1 MPKSQE
7 IRPGQQFRASEGLLW
22 EVDTLSDLSTSIP
35 HVKMV
40 GVSDRS
46 VTKIIA
52 QSVLFDQNRFQEM
65 PSAA

>member
-1 MPKSQE
+1 MPKPAD
-7 IRPGQQFRASEGLLW
+7 IRPSQQFRASEGLLW
-22 EVDTLSDLSTSIP
+22 EVDALSDLSTSIP

-52 QSVLFDQNRFQEM
+52 TSVLRDQSRFQEL
-65 PSAA
+65 PSTA

>member
-1 MPKSQE
+1 MPKSTDIQ
-7 IRPGQQFRASEGLLW
+7 PGQQFRASEGLLW

-40 GVSDRS
+40 GVGDRS

-52 QSVLFDQNRFQEM
+52 KSVLLDQNRFQQM

>member
-1 MPKSQE
+1 MPKFKD

-22 EVDTLSDLSTSIP
+22 EVDMLSDLSTSIP

-46 VTKIIA
+46 TSKILA
-52 QSVLFDQNRFQEM
+52 QSVLLDQSRFQEM

>member
-1 MPKSQE
+1 MPKSTE
-7 IRPGQQFRASEGLLW
+7 IHPGQQFRASEGLLW
-22 EVDTLSDLSTSIP
+22 EVDTLSDLSSIP

-52 QSVLFDQNRFQEM
+52 KSVLLDQSRFQEL
-65 PSAA
+65 PRAA

>member
-1 MPKSQE
+1 MRKSEDIQ
-7 IRPGQQFRASEGLLW
+7 PGQHFRASEGLLW
-22 EVDTLSDLSTSIP
+22 EVDALSDLSTSIP

-52 QSVLFDQNRFQEM
+52 VSVLLDQSRFQAL
-65 PSAA
+65 PAA

>member
-1 MPKSQE
+1 MPKSKD

-22 EVDTLSDLSTSIP
+22 EVDMLSDLSTSIP

-46 VTKIIA
+46 TSKILA
-52 QSVLFDQNRFQEM
+52 QSVLLDQSRFQEM
-65 PSAA
+65 PGAA

>member
-1 MPKSQE
+1 MPKSKD

-52 QSVLFDQNRFQEM
+52 QSVLLDQSRFQEL

>member
-1 MPKSQE
+1 MPKSKD

-22 EVDTLSDLSTSIP
+22 EVDMLSELSTSIP

-40 GVSDRS
+40 GVRDRS
-46 VTKIIA
+46 TTKIIA
-52 QSVLFDQNRFQEM
+52 RSVLLDQSRFQEM

>member
-1 MPKSQE
+1 MPKSTD
-7 IRPGQQFRASEGLLW
+7 IHPGQQFRASEGLLW
-22 EVDTLSDLSTSIP
+22 EVDALSDLSTSIP

-40 GVSDRS
+40 GVGDRS

-52 QSVLFDQNRFQEM
+52 KSVLLDQSRFQQM

>member
-1 MPKSQE
+1 MRKSAE

-22 EVDTLSDLSTSIP
+22 EVDALSDLSTSIP

-40 GVSDRS
+40 GVGDRS

-52 QSVLFDQNRFQEM
+52 QSVLLDQSRFQEL
-65 PSAA
+65 PGAA

>member
-1 MPKSQE
+1 MHADDIK
-7 IRPGQQFRASEGLLW
+7 PGQRFRASEGLLW
-22 EVDTLSDLSTSIP
+22 EVQTLSDLSISIP

-52 QSVLFDQNRFQEM
+52 TSVLRDQNRFQEL
-65 PSAA
+65 PAAN

>member
-1 MPKSQE
+1 MPKSKD

-22 EVDTLSDLSTSIP
+22 EVDMLGDLSTSIP

-40 GVSDRS
+40 GVRDRS

-52 QSVLFDQNRFQEM
+52 TSVLRDQNRFQEM

>member
-1 MPKSQE
+1 MSKSKD
-7 IRPGQQFRASEGLLW
+7 IHPGQQFRASEGLLW

-52 QSVLFDQNRFQEM
+52 QSVLLDQSRFQEL

>member
-1 MPKSQE
+1 MPKFKD

-22 EVDTLSDLSTSIP
+22 EVDMLSDLSTSIP

-46 VTKIIA
+46 TSKIIA
-52 QSVLFDQNRFQEM
+52 QSVLLDQNRFQEM